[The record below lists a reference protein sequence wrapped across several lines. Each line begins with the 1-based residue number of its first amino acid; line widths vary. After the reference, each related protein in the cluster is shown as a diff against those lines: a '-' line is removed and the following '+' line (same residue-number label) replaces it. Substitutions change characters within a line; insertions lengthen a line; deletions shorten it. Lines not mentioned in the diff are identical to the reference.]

1 MSEKLDTWPL
11 SQIGEAEV
19 RMPNLYEILATV
31 DAVPSQ
37 LMIDVLNLLE
47 GEGAEI
53 PGLVEPTKKFLR
65 KRNTIRG
72 KYALASLIL
81 VKPRLVL
88 EARPLVEGEIG
99 PAQLSWGDVEGLYY
113 SYFLQGRRLP
123 AFLSS
128 EADDPGGPQEPPSAG
143 DDLPSPA
150 E

>member
-1 MSEKLDTWPL
+1 
-11 SQIGEAEV
+11 
-19 RMPNLYEILATV
+19 MPDIYEILATV

-47 GEGAEI
+47 AEGAELPTLD
-53 PGLVEPTKKFLR
+53 PGLKFLR
-65 KRNTIRG
+65 KRNLIRG

-88 EARPLVEGEIG
+88 DREPGEGEIG
-99 PAQLSWGDVEGLYY
+99 PSQLSWGDVEGLYY

-123 AFLSS
+123 PLAPPTDGD
-128 EADDPGGPQEPPSAG
+128 AGGVPEPLPAG
-143 DDLPSPA
+143 GNVRPDA

>member
-1 MSEKLDTWPL
+1 MMTAPDIWPL
-11 SQIGEAEV
+11 SQIGDAEV

-47 GEGAEI
+47 AEGSEI
-53 PGLVEPTKKFLR
+53 SSLVEPTKKFLR

-88 EARPLVEGEIG
+88 DREPGEGEIG

-113 SYFLQGRRLP
+113 SYFLQGRRIPPFLP
-123 AFLSS
+123 PAPNDTDG
-128 EADDPGGPQEPPSAG
+128 AAEPPSAG
-143 DDLPSPA
+143 DDLPSA
-150 E
+150 TE

>member
-1 MSEKLDTWPL
+1 
-11 SQIGEAEV
+11 
-19 RMPNLYEILATV
+19 MPDIYAILATV

-47 GEGAEI
+47 AEGAE
-53 PGLVEPTKKFLR
+53 LPTLDPALKFLR
-65 KRNTIRG
+65 KRNLIRG

-88 EARPLVEGEIG
+88 EERPLVEGEIG

-113 SYFLQGRRLP
+113 SYFLQGRRIAPLAPP
-123 AFLSS
+123 ASGD
-128 EADDPGGPQEPPSAG
+128 AGGATEPPPPG
-143 DDLPSPA
+143 DDLPPPA

>member
-1 MSEKLDTWPL
+1 MADTPDTWPL
-11 SQIGEAEV
+11 SQVGEAEV
-19 RMPNLYEILATV
+19 RMPDLYAILATV

-47 GEGAEI
+47 AEGADI
-53 PGLVEPTKKFLR
+53 PGLAEPGKKFLR
-65 KRNTIRG
+65 KRNAVRG

-88 EARPLVEGEIG
+88 DRPPGEGEIG

-123 AFLSS
+123 PFVSA
-128 EADDPGGPQEPPSAG
+128 EADDAGGAAEPPPDR
-143 DDLPSPA
+143 DDLPPPT